1 MAERRRD
8 DPRYEEGTSA
18 PGMRRGGSEETRE
31 EKLKD
36 VRVHSRREDGE
47 TNTLLKGFVQSQ
59 TCVFVSVFPIVTSP
73 RDPAAQSAVKPSRC
87 TSQLN
92 IEMKAAARQSD

>member
-1 MAERRRD
+1 MAERRQD

-18 PGMRRGGSEETRE
+18 PGMRGGRSEETRE